1 MGGYLES
8 HENSPTQSL
17 GSAMTTGEMKM
28 DPMKI
33 DQVKI
38 DQVKIGD
45 MNIREM
51 IGEVVGRRQ
60 AHVFLIDAATGREI
74 TYGDFHRQACALAAE
89 LRRRGLRKSDRI
101 AVMLPNSCELAILYF
116 ACIYLGAVIV
126 PTNPSL
132 SKSDVQ
138 FILESCKPALIV
150 AGSSSAEAIKSLH
163 ANVLTLITAQ
173 EAIKDARSLDQ
184 IEDRNKVQIR
194 IDSLADAK
202 EFVPLE
208 IANAEDLIVIM
219 YTSGTSAKPKG
230 LAHKLGHMFRNAL
243 AFAVAQRIDQDS
255 RFYLTLSM
263 AYMGGFYNLLV
274 LPLLC
279 GASVVV
285 DHVFDARSSLHFWDK
300 AKNSHVNTLWLAPT
314 VLSILLRMDRGR
326 IGEEFC
332 RSSVRHAF
340 VGFAPLP
347 LKVKNEFEARY
358 GVHLIENYGLSE
370 TLFVT
375 ARSRPDFSAGGYVGE
390 SLPGVELRIASD
402 NDSDNAQEKSAA
414 PGVDG
419 EVQILTPDL
428 MAGYLDAGGALSK
441 MNASAW
447 FTTGDVGHLDE
458 RGSLFITGRKKDLII
473 RGGVNIS
480 PAAIEESLM
489 HIPGVVEVAVVS
501 IPHEL
506 YGEDVV
512 AVLKLDVGVELETI
526 LDSVVAYAKRNLAQ
540 HQQPARYISIDELP
554 RTANGKVQKAR
565 IRELVAQKLQV
576 ASTST
581 PRIQATESISVTR

>member
-1 MGGYLES
+1 MGRDFES
-8 HENSPTQSL
+8 HEN
-17 GSAMTTGEMKM
+17 GSAQSAGDAMTIDHKMTGE
-28 DPMKI
+28 
-33 DQVKI
+33 
-38 DQVKIGD
+38 

-51 IGEVVGRRQ
+51 ITDVVERRRD
-60 AHVFLIDAATGREI
+60 HVFLVDAATSGEI
-74 TYGDFHRQACALAAE
+74 TYGEFHRQACALAAE
-89 LRRRGLRKSDRI
+89 LRRRGLRKGDRI

-150 AGSSSAEAIKSLH
+150 ASSTSADAIKTLH
-163 ANVLTLITAQ
+163 ANVLTLITLQ
-173 EAIKDARSLDQ
+173 EASKDAPGPDH
-184 IEDRNKVQIR
+184 IKHQIR
-194 IDSLADAK
+194 IDDLADEK

-208 IANAEDLIVIM
+208 TSDAEDLIVIM

-230 LAHKLGHMFRNAL
+230 LAHRLGHMFRNAL
-243 AFAVAQRIDQDS
+243 AFAGAQHLDQES

-274 LPLLC
+274 LPFLC

-285 DHVFDARSSLHFWDK
+285 DHVFDARSSLFFWDK
-300 AKNSHVNTLWLAPT
+300 AKNNHVNTLWLAPT

-326 IGEEFC
+326 TGEEFC

-375 ARSRPDFSAGGYVGE
+375 ARSRTDLGAGGYVGE
-390 SLPGVELRIASD
+390 ALPGVELQIAND
-402 NDSDNAQEKSAA
+402 NDSDNNQEGSVP
-414 PGVDG
+414 PGADG

-428 MAGYLDAGGALSK
+428 MAGYLDADGALSK
-441 MNASAW
+441 MDADFW
-447 FTTGDVGHLDE
+447 FPTGDVGHLDE

-489 HIPGVVEVAVVS
+489 HIPGVAEVAVVS

-512 AVLKLDVGVELETI
+512 AVLKLDAGVELESI

-554 RTANGKVQKAR
+554 RTANGKVQKSR

-576 ASTST
+576 GSTAA
-581 PRIQATESISVTR
+581 PRIQTTESAGLIR

>member
-1 MGGYLES
+1 
-8 HENSPTQSL
+8 
-17 GSAMTTGEMKM
+17 MTIGETMVGETM
-28 DPMKI
+28 I
-33 DQVKI
+33 GETTI
-38 DQVKIGD
+38 GQVKIGE
-45 MNIREM
+45 MKIREM
-51 IGEVVGRRQ
+51 IASIVERRRE
-60 AHVFLIDAATGREI
+60 HIFLVDAITSREI
-74 TYGDFHRQACALAAE
+74 TYGEFHRKSCALAAE
-89 LRRRGLRKSDRI
+89 LRRRGVRKGDRI

-150 AGSSSAEAIKSLH
+150 AGSTNADAIKSLH
-163 ANVLTLITAQ
+163 ANVLTVITAQ
-173 EAIKDARSLDQ
+173 EATKGAQGPSQILSQSKD
-184 IEDRNKVQIR
+184 QIR
-194 IDSLADAK
+194 IDDLADAN
-202 EFVPLE
+202 EFIPLE
-208 IANAEDLIVIM
+208 AADAEDLIVIM

-230 LAHKLGHMFRNAL
+230 LAHRLGHMFRNAL
-243 AFAVAQRIDQDS
+243 AFAGAQHIDQES

-274 LPLLC
+274 LPFLC

-300 AKNSHVNTLWLAPT
+300 AKNNHVNTLWLAPT

-326 IGEEFC
+326 TGEEFC

-358 GVHLIENYGLSE
+358 GLRLIENYGLSE

-375 ARSRPDFSAGGYVGE
+375 ARSRTDFGAGGYVGE
-390 SLPGVELRIASD
+390 SLQGVELRIAND
-402 NDSDNAQEKSAA
+402 NDNDREESLP
-414 PGVDG
+414 PGADG

-428 MAGYLDAGGALSK
+428 MAGYLDADGALSK
-441 MNASAW
+441 MDATAW
-447 FTTGDVGHLDE
+447 FPTGDVGHLDE

-489 HIPGVVEVAVVS
+489 HIPGVAEVAVVS

-512 AVLKLDVGVELETI
+512 AVLKLDAGVELESI

-540 HQQPARYISIDELP
+540 HQQPARYISIDGLP

-576 ASTST
+576 GSTST
-581 PRIQATESISVTR
+581 PRIPATESASVTR

>member
-1 MGGYLES
+1 
-8 HENSPTQSL
+8 
-17 GSAMTTGEMKM
+17 MTFDQVKTGEMN
-28 DPMKI
+28 
-33 DQVKI
+33 V
-38 DQVKIGD
+38 
-45 MNIREM
+45 REM
-51 IGEVVGRRQ
+51 IAEVVERRRD
-60 AHVFLIDAATGREI
+60 HVFLVDALTGSEI
-74 TYGDFHRQACALAAE
+74 TYGEFHRKSCALAVE
-89 LRRRGLRKSDRI
+89 LRRRGVRKGDRI
-101 AVMLPNSCELAILYF
+101 AVMLPNGCELAILYF

-132 SKSDVQ
+132 SRSDVQ
-138 FILESCKPALIV
+138 FILESCKPALVV
-150 AGSSSAEAIKSLH
+150 ASSTSADAIKSLH

-173 EAIKDARSLDQ
+173 EVHKDAQRPNQ
-184 IEDRNKVQIR
+184 IEDQVKDQIR
-194 IDSLADAK
+194 IDGLAGAN

-208 IANAEDLIVIM
+208 TASPEDLIVIM

-230 LAHKLGHMFRNAL
+230 LAHRLGHMFRNAL
-243 AFAVAQRIDQDS
+243 AFASAQHIDQES

-274 LPLLC
+274 LPFLC

-300 AKNSHVNTLWLAPT
+300 ATNNRVNTLWLAPT

-326 IGEEFC
+326 TGEEFC

-358 GVHLIENYGLSE
+358 GVRLIENYGLSE

-375 ARSRPDFSAGGYVGE
+375 ARSRTDFGAGGYVGE
-390 SLPGVELRIASD
+390 SLPGVELRIANDSDSD
-402 NDSDNAQEKSAA
+402 NDNDHEKAVP

-428 MAGYLDAGGALSK
+428 MAGYLNADGALSK
-441 MNASAW
+441 MDAASW
-447 FTTGDVGHLDE
+447 FPTGDVGHLDE
-458 RGSLFITGRKKDLII
+458 HGSLFITGRKKDLII

-489 HIPGVVEVAVVS
+489 HIPGVAEVAVVS
-501 IPHEL
+501 IHHEL

-512 AVLKLDVGVELETI
+512 AVLKLDAGVELETI
-526 LDSVVAYAKRNLAQ
+526 LDSVVAYAKHNLAQ

-576 ASTST
+576 GSAT
-581 PRIQATESISVTR
+581 PRIPARESAGLTR